1 MLNKIDN
8 KENNHQLKS
17 LAGSIAHESRNSL
30 GAIKQICE
38 LMQNNIDELNE
49 FFNLISTTAN
59 RGMQIND
66 IILKNIS
73 DGKIDDSNFT
83 LLSIATIVK
92 FAINEFAF
100 EDKDQKN
107 LINLDLSDNFEFFG
121 SETLM
126 IYVLFNLL
134 KNALHYKVKINIWLD
149 SKNKQ
154 LHFKDEGQGIDS
166 DKLESI
172 FDSFT
177 TSGKSSGTGLGLPF
191 CKRVMQAFGG
201 DIICQSES
209 GEGAEFILK
218 F

>member
-1 MLNKIDN
+1 MNESN
-8 KENNHQLKS
+8 LKS

-30 GAIKQICE
+30 AAIKGMSEIIRE
-38 LMQNNIDELNE
+38 NLDEMNQY
-49 FFNLISTTAN
+49 FNLIATTAN

-83 LLSIATIVK
+83 ILSIAKIVQI
-92 FAINEFAF
+92 AINDFTF
-100 EDKDQKN
+100 EDKEQKELVN
-107 LINLDLSDNFEFFG
+107 INLENDFNFFG
-121 SETLM
+121 NQTLM

-149 SKNKQ
+149 SINKE
-154 LHFKDEGQGIDS
+154 LHFKDEGQGIDK

-172 FDSFT
+172 FDSFI

-201 DIICQSES
+201 DIICQSKI
-209 GEGAEFILK
+209 GDGAEFILK

>member
-38 LMQNNIDELNE
+38 LMHNNIDELNE
-49 FFNLISTTAN
+49 FFNLIATTAN

-73 DGKIDDSNFT
+73 DSKIDDSNFT
-83 LLSIATIVK
+83 ILSIAKIVK
-92 FAINEFAF
+92 IAINDFTF
-100 EDKDQKN
+100 EDNDQRN
-107 LINLDLSDNFEFFG
+107 LVNINLENDFNFKG
-121 SETLM
+121 NKTLM

-149 SKNKQ
+149 SINKE
-154 LHFKDEGQGIDS
+154 LHFKDEGQGIDK

-201 DIICQSES
+201 DIICQSKI
-209 GEGAEFILK
+209 GDGAEFILK

>member
-1 MLNKIDN
+1 MN
-8 KENNHQLKS
+8 ENNLKS

-30 GAIKQICE
+30 AGIKGISE
-38 LMQNNIDELNE
+38 MIRENLDEMNKY
-49 FFNLISTTAN
+49 FNLIEITAN
-59 RGMQIND
+59 RGMQINE

-73 DGKIDDSNFT
+73 DGKIDDSDFT
-83 LLSIATIVK
+83 MLSIANVVK
-92 FAINEFAF
+92 FAINEFVF

-107 LINLDLSDNFEFFG
+107 LINLNLSDDFEFFG

-149 SKNKQ
+149 SKNKE
-154 LHFKDEGQGIDS
+154 LHFKDEGKGIDS

-172 FDSFT
+172 FNSFV

-191 CKRVMQAFGG
+191 CKRVIQAFGG

-209 GEGAEFILK
+209 GNGAEFILK

>member
-1 MLNKIDN
+1 
-8 KENNHQLKS
+8 QY
-17 LAGSIAHESRNSL
+17 
-30 GAIKQICE
+30 
-38 LMQNNIDELNE
+38 
-49 FFNLISTTAN
+49 FNLIETTAN

-83 LLSIATIVK
+83 MLSIAKIVQI
-92 FAINEFAF
+92 AINDFTF
-100 EDKDQKN
+100 EDNDQRN
-107 LINLDLSDNFEFFG
+107 LVNINLENDFNFFG
-121 SETLM
+121 NQTLM

-149 SKNKQ
+149 SINKE
-154 LHFKDEGQGIDS
+154 LHFKDEGQGIDK

-201 DIICQSES
+201 DILCQSKI
-209 GEGAEFILK
+209 GDGAEFVLK

>member
-1 MLNKIDN
+1 MSGKLLTD
-8 KENNHQLKS
+8 H
-17 LAGSIAHESRNSL
+17 
-30 GAIKQICE
+30 
-38 LMQNNIDELNE
+38 
-49 FFNLISTTAN
+49 
-59 RGMQIND
+59 ND

-92 FAINEFAF
+92 FAIKEFSF

-107 LINLDLSDNFEFFG
+107 LVSLNLSDDFEFFG

-149 SKNKQ
+149 SKNKK

-172 FDSFT
+172 FDSFS

-201 DIICQSES
+201 DIICQSKI
-209 GEGAEFILK
+209 GDGAEFILK